1 MGRPGP
7 SGVGARAST
16 VLLACIGS
24 ALVLGVVAR
33 SAVPRPGPSFA
44 AAKYYAIAKGG
55 EIALADLNGDSKP
68 DLATP
73 NTRGS
78 TISVVLNRGDGRF
91 GAGAGYGT
99 APHPGVVDAADLN
112 GDGKADLLSENS
124 GRSLSVLL
132 NRGDGRFEPNR
143 DYATKESSPE
153 LAIGDLN
160 RDGKPE
166 LVVSNYEA
174 STFSIFLNHGDGTF
188 APRRDYAT
196 GRETGPIAI
205 ADLNGDGSPDLVHES
220 RNAVSVLLND
230 GNAGFGA
237 RHDYKAKA
245 GHWPLPVVVVDLNGD
260 RKLDLVSS
268 GAFASSVLLNRGDGS
283 FTVRDVGDG
292 TVLAVADLNGDQR
305 PEVVTEVWEATAEG
319 WSVSVDVNKG
329 DGSFPTGRNYRVG
342 DNPTAGTVA
351 DLNGDGRPELIV
363 TRNEGTEAGPYGPVV
378 SVHLNRGDGRFK
390 PRVDYPTRGVAGVQG
405 VDLNGDG
412 KPELVSTGTT
422 TLSVLMNRPG
432 RCNVQWVW
440 DMKLAAARQRL
451 ALAGCRVGRIRYV
464 HRSYQRGR
472 VIAQTPDFGVVRP
485 EGSKVTLVVSKGR
498 HG

>member
-1 MGRPGP
+1 MSRPGP
-7 SGVGARAST
+7 SAVGTRAAA
-16 VLLACIGS
+16 VLLGCIGV
-24 ALVLGVVAR
+24 ALSLGVVAR
-33 SAVPRPGPSFA
+33 SAAPRPEPSFA

-55 EIALADLNGDSKP
+55 EVALADLNGDRKP

-78 TISVVLNRGDGRF
+78 TISVLLNRGDGRF
-91 GAGAGYGT
+91 GARAGYGT

-143 DYATKESSPE
+143 DYPTKESFPY

-166 LVVSNYEA
+166 LVVSNNEA

-196 GRETGPIAI
+196 GQKPSRIAI

-220 RNAVSVLLND
+220 LNAVSVLLND
-230 GNAGFGA
+230 GNGGFGA

-245 GHWPLPVVVVDLNGD
+245 GYWPLPVVVVDLNGD

-268 GAFASSVLLNRGDGS
+268 SGAGESSVLLNRGDAS
-283 FTVRDVGDG
+283 FTVRDVGYG
-292 TVLAVADLNGDQR
+292 NVLAVADLNGDQR
-305 PEVVTEVWEATAEG
+305 PDVVTEVWDATAEG

-329 DGSFPTGRNYRVG
+329 DGSFPTGRNYSLG

-363 TRNEGTEAGPYGPVV
+363 TRNEGVKSGPYGPVL
-378 SVHLNRGDGRFK
+378 SVHLNRGDGRFQ

-405 VDLNGDG
+405 ADLNGDG
-412 KPELVSTGTT
+412 KPELVTTGTT
-422 TLSVLMNRPG
+422 TVSVLMNRPG

-440 DMKLAAARQRL
+440 DMKLAPARQRL
-451 ALAGCRVGRIRYV
+451 ARAGCRVGRIRYV
-464 HRSYQRGR
+464 HRNYQRGR
-472 VIAQTPDFGVVRP
+472 VIAQTPDFGVVLRK
-485 EGSKVTLVVSKGR
+485 GGKVNLVVNRGPR
-498 HG
+498 